1 MTVGDMFC
9 GDKNADKGKPEFW
22 SESYSLNKV
31 NRMSLRKW
39 HFSKGLKEMRERII
53 VT

>member
-31 NRMSLRKW
+31 TRN
-39 HFSKGLKEMRERII
+39 
-53 VT
+53 VTEKVALQWPSARA